1 MLNTG
6 SPLYKQVAE
15 QIKKD
20 IIKAKLNKD
29 EAIPSENKLVTKYQV
44 SRVTIRQAIQ
54 LLVQEDILYKVR
66 GSGTYVK
73 NVKIEHDIYRLQSF
87 TEEMTHLNQ
96 TPTNQILDFNMQ
108 NPSET
113 IKETLQLKDG
123 EKVFFIRRLRCVDD
137 EPMIL
142 EETYMPVSLFPD
154 LSVEVMTKSKYDYV
168 EKKGYVIKERQG
180 EILPLSPNEEL
191 KKTLQLENDSSILS
205 MNLWAYFEDDTIFEF
220 TKLYYRSEKYTF
232 KFTSKRF

>member
-1 MLNTG
+1 MNSNT
-6 SPLYKQVAE
+6 PLYKQVASK
-15 QIKKD
+15 IKKE
-20 IIKAKLNKD
+20 IITAKLNKD
-29 EAIPSENKLVTKYQV
+29 EAIPSEKKLAEKYQV
-44 SRVTIRQAIQ
+44 SRVTIRQSIQ
-54 LLVQEDILYKVR
+54 QLVNEDILYKVR

-73 NVKIEHDIYRLQSF
+73 NQKIEHDIYRLQSF

-96 TPTNQILDFNMQ
+96 TPTNQVLDFHMQ
-108 NPSET
+108 EPSDQVR
-113 IKETLQLKDG
+113 ETLELNQG

-154 LSVEVMTKSKYDYV
+154 LSVEVMTRSKYEYV
-168 EKKGYVIKERQG
+168 ENKGYIIKERQG

-191 KKTLQLENDSSILS
+191 KRILLLEGDASILT
-205 MNLWAYFEDDTIFEF
+205 MNLWAYLDDDTIFEY
-220 TKLYYRSEKYTF
+220 TRLYFRSEKYTF

>member
-1 MLNTG
+1 MNTG
-6 SPLYKQVAE
+6 SPLYKQVAN

-20 IIKAKLNKD
+20 IITAKLDKD
-29 EAIPSENKLVTKYQV
+29 EAIPSENKLAVKYQV

-73 NVKIEHDIYRLQSF
+73 NSKIEHDIYRLQSF

-96 TPTNQILDFNMQ
+96 KPTNQILDFNMQ
-108 NPSET
+108 APSEE
-113 IKETLQLKDG
+113 IRKTLQLERN
-123 EKVFFIRRLRCVDD
+123 EKVFFIRRLRCVEE

-154 LSVEVMTKSKYDYV
+154 LSVEVMTQSKYEYV

-180 EILPLSPNEEL
+180 EILPMSPNEEL
-191 KKTLQLENDSSILS
+191 KKTLQLKKDSSILS

-220 TKLYYRSEKYTF
+220 TKLYFRSEKYTF